1 MNDHVNL
8 DALWRTCSAGKAGA
22 EPAPSTPRKSPAEEG
37 VITAEFAVA
46 LPAVTVVLALCLGA
60 ASTGVAQL
68 KVEESARTAARAA
81 ARGDS
86 EAQIRSAVNRIDP
99 AQSVQISVSP
109 DSAVD
114 AGEGRA
120 RQVYVRVSRPAP
132 GVIGS
137 ATGWVLRADAHARIE
152 GGGGTQENTDSE
164 ESADSEESTGNDG
177 E

>member
-1 MNDHVNL
+1 MNAHVNL
-8 DALWRTCSAGKAGA
+8 GTLWRTCSAGEAGA
-22 EPAPSTPRKSPAEEG
+22 KPALSTLHKSPAEEG
-37 VITAEFAVA
+37 VITAEFTVA

-86 EAQIRSAVNRIDP
+86 EAQIRSAVSRIDT

-109 DSAVD
+109 DDVAAAE
-114 AGEGRA
+114 AGRT
-120 RQVYVRVSRPAP
+120 RQVHVRVSRPAP

-152 GGGGTQENTDSE
+152 GGTGSE
-164 ESADSEESTGNDG
+164 ESPGDDG

>member
-1 MNDHVNL
+1 MNAHVNL
-8 DALWRTCSAGKAGA
+8 YALWRAYSAGKTGA
-22 EPAPSTPRKSPAEEG
+22 EPALSTPHKSPAEEG

-46 LPAVTVVLALCLGA
+46 LPTVTVVLALCLGA

-86 EAQIRSAVNRIDP
+86 EAQIRSAVTRIDP
-99 AQSVQISVSP
+99 VQSVQISVSP
-109 DSAVD
+109 DDAAVTE
-114 AGEGRA
+114 EGRA
-120 RQVYVRVSRPAP
+120 RQVHVRVSRPAP

-137 ATGWVLRADAHARIE
+137 ATGWVLRADAHARVE
-152 GGGGTQENTDSE
+152 GGAGSE
-164 ESADSEESTGNDG
+164 ESAGNDG

>member
-1 MNDHVNL
+1 MNAHVNL
-8 DALWRTCSAGKAGA
+8 GSLWNTCPAGKVGA
-22 EPAPSTPRKSPAEEG
+22 EPAPSTPHKSPAEEG

-86 EAQIRSAVNRIDP
+86 EAQIRSAVSRIDP

-109 DSAVD
+109 DGAVD
-114 AGEGRA
+114 VGEGRA
-120 RQVYVRVSRPAP
+120 RQVHVRVSRSAP

-137 ATGWVLRADAHARIE
+137 ATGWVLWADAHARVE
-152 GGGGTQENTDSE
+152 GGGGTQ

>member
-1 MNDHVNL
+1 MNAHVNL
-8 DALWRTCSAGKAGA
+8 GTLRRARPAEKAGT
-22 EPAPSTPRKSPAEEG
+22 ESVPSTPHNSPAEEG

-86 EAQIRSAVNRIDP
+86 EAQIRSAVSRIDP
-99 AQSVQISVSP
+99 SQSVQISVSP
-109 DSAVD
+109 DGAVD
-114 AGEGRA
+114 AGEGPA
-120 RQVYVRVSRPAP
+120 RQVHVRVSRPAP
-132 GVIGS
+132 GLIGS
-137 ATGWVLRADAHARIE
+137 ATGWVLRADAHARVE
-152 GGGGTQENTDSE
+152 GGGGTQESSDSE
-164 ESADSEESTGNDG
+164 ESIGSDG

>member
-1 MNDHVNL
+1 MNAHVNL
-8 DALWRTCSAGKAGA
+8 GALRCARLAGKVGA
-22 EPAPSTPRKSPAEEG
+22 EPAPSTPHKSPAEEG

>member
-1 MNDHVNL
+1 MNAHVNL
-8 DALWRTCSAGKAGA
+8 GAWWCARPAGKTGA
-22 EPAPSTPRKSPAEEG
+22 EPAALTLHKSPSEEG

-86 EAQIRSAVNRIDP
+86 EAQIRSAVSRIDP

-109 DSAVD
+109 DSTVD

-120 RQVYVRVSRPAP
+120 RQVHVRVSRPAP

-137 ATGWVLRADAHARIE
+137 ATGWVLRADAHARVE
-152 GGGGTQENTDSE
+152 GGGGSQ
-164 ESADSEESTGNDG
+164 ESADSEEGTGNDG

>member
-1 MNDHVNL
+1 MNAHVNL
-8 DALWRTCSAGKAGA
+8 GALRRTCSAGKTGT
-22 EPAPSTPRKSPAEEG
+22 EPAPSTPHRSPAEEG

-86 EAQIRSAVNRIDP
+86 EAQIRSAVSRIDP

-109 DSAVD
+109 DDVVATE
-114 AGEGRA
+114 AGRA
-120 RQVYVRVSRPAP
+120 RQVHVRVSRPAP

-137 ATGWVLRADAHARIE
+137 ATGWVLRADAHARVE
-152 GGGGTQENTDSE
+152 GGAGSE
-164 ESADSEESTGNDG
+164 ESTSEEITGEESTGNDG

>member
-1 MNDHVNL
+1 MNAQVNL
-8 DALWRTCSAGKAGA
+8 GALWRTRPAGKTSA
-22 EPAPSTPRKSPAEEG
+22 EPAPSTPHKSPAEEG

-86 EAQIRSAVNRIDP
+86 EAQIRSAVSRIDP

-109 DSAVD
+109 DGVAAD
-114 AGEGRA
+114 AGRA
-120 RQVYVRVSRPAP
+120 REVHVRVSRPAP

-137 ATGWVLRADAHARIE
+137 ATGWVLRADAHARVE
-152 GGGGTQENTDSE
+152 SGGKNDAENGAGHESE
-164 ESADSEESTGNDG
+164 
-177 E
+177 

>member
-1 MNDHVNL
+1 MNAHVNL
-8 DALWRTCSAGKAGA
+8 GALWRTCSAGKSRVDSV
-22 EPAPSTPRKSPAEEG
+22 PSTPHRSPAEEG

-86 EAQIRSAVNRIDP
+86 EAQIRSAVSRIDP

-109 DSAVD
+109 DD
-114 AGEGRA
+114 AAATGVGEGRA
-120 RQVYVRVSRPAP
+120 RQVHVRVSRPAP

-137 ATGWVLRADAHARIE
+137 ATGWVLRADAHARVE
-152 GGGGTQENTDSE
+152 GGGESDTENGAGYE
-164 ESADSEESTGNDG
+164 G

>member
-1 MNDHVNL
+1 MNAHVNL
-8 DALWRTCSAGKAGA
+8 CALWRAYSAGKTGA
-22 EPAPSTPRKSPAEEG
+22 EPALSTPHKSPAEEG

-86 EAQIRSAVNRIDP
+86 EAQIRSAVSRIDP

-109 DSAVD
+109 DDAAVTE
-114 AGEGRA
+114 AGHA
-120 RQVYVRVSRPAP
+120 REVHVRVSRPAP

-137 ATGWVLRADAHARIE
+137 ATGWVLRADAHARVE
-152 GGGGTQENTDSE
+152 GNAG
-164 ESADSEESTGNDG
+164 SEESTGDDG

>member
-1 MNDHVNL
+1 MDAHVNL
-8 DALWRTCSAGKAGA
+8 GALRCTRPAGKIWA
-22 EPAPSTPRKSPAEEG
+22 EPAPSTPHKSPAEEG

-86 EAQIRSAVNRIDP
+86 EAQIRSAVSRIDP
-99 AQSVQISVSP
+99 VQSVQISVSP
-109 DSAVD
+109 DDAAVTE
-114 AGEGRA
+114 EGRA
-120 RQVYVRVSRPAP
+120 RQVHVRVSRPAP

-137 ATGWVLRADAHARIE
+137 ATGWVLRADAHARVE
-152 GGGGTQENTDSE
+152 GGGENGAGYESE
-164 ESADSEESTGNDG
+164 
-177 E
+177 

>member
-1 MNDHVNL
+1 MNAHVNL
-8 DALWRTCSAGKAGA
+8 GAWARALPAGKAGV
-22 EPAPSTPRKSPAEEG
+22 EPAPSTPHKSPAEEG

-86 EAQIRSAVNRIDP
+86 EAQIRSAVSRIDP

-109 DSAVD
+109 ND
-114 AGEGRA
+114 ATAAEVGEGRA
-120 RQVYVRVSRPAP
+120 RQVHVRVSRPVP

-137 ATGWVLRADAHARIE
+137 ATGWVLRADAHARVE
-152 GGGGTQENTDSE
+152 GGTGSE
-164 ESADSEESTGNDG
+164 ESAGNDG

>member
-1 MNDHVNL
+1 MNAHVNL
-8 DALWRTCSAGKAGA
+8 GALRRTCSAGKTSVD
-22 EPAPSTPRKSPAEEG
+22 PTLSTPHKSPAEEG

-86 EAQIRSAVNRIDP
+86 EVQIRSAVSRIDP

-109 DSAVD
+109 DAVASDGAVAAD
-114 AGEGRA
+114 AGRA
-120 RQVYVRVSRPAP
+120 REVHVRVSRPAP

-137 ATGWVLRADAHARIE
+137 ATGWVLRADAHARVE
-152 GGGGTQENTDSE
+152 GNGGTQESSDSE
-164 ESADSEESTGNDG
+164 ESAGSDG

>member
-1 MNDHVNL
+1 MNAHVNL
-8 DALWRTCSAGKAGA
+8 GAWARALPAGKAGV
-22 EPAPSTPRKSPAEEG
+22 EPAPSTPHKSPAEEG

-86 EAQIRSAVNRIDP
+86 EAQIRSAVSRIDP
-99 AQSVQISVSP
+99 VQSVQISVSP
-109 DSAVD
+109 DDVAAAE

-120 RQVYVRVSRPAP
+120 RQVHVRVSRPAP

-137 ATGWVLRADAHARIE
+137 ATGWVLRADAHARVE
-152 GGGGTQENTDSE
+152 GGGGSE
-164 ESADSEESTGNDG
+164 ESAGNDG

>member
-1 MNDHVNL
+1 MSARMNL
-8 DALWRTCSAGKAGA
+8 GAWRCARPAGKAGS
-22 EPAPSTPRKSPAEEG
+22 EPAPLTLHKSPAEEG
-37 VITAEFAVA
+37 IITAEFAVA

-109 DSAVD
+109 DGAVE
-114 AGEGRA
+114 AGEGRT
-120 RQVYVRVSRPAP
+120 RQVHVRVSRPAP

-137 ATGWVLRADAHARIE
+137 ATGWVLRADAHARVE
-152 GGGGTQENTDSE
+152 GGAGTQ

>member
-1 MNDHVNL
+1 MNAHMNL
-8 DALWRTCSAGKAGA
+8 GALWRTCSAGKAGA
-22 EPAPSTPRKSPAEEG
+22 KPALSTPHKSPAEEG

-86 EAQIRSAVNRIDP
+86 EAQIRSAVSRIDP

-109 DSAVD
+109 DDVAAAE

-120 RQVYVRVSRPAP
+120 RQVHVRVSRPAP

-152 GGGGTQENTDSE
+152 GGTGSE
-164 ESADSEESTGNDG
+164 ESPGDDG

>member
-1 MNDHVNL
+1 MNAHMNL
-8 DALWRTCSAGKAGA
+8 GAWWHARPATKAGV
-22 EPAPSTPRKSPAEEG
+22 ESVPDTPHEDAAEEG

-86 EAQIRSAVNRIDP
+86 EAQIRSAVSRIDP
-99 AQSVQISVSP
+99 MQSVQISVSP
-109 DSAVD
+109 DGVAAD
-114 AGEGRA
+114 AGRA
-120 RQVYVRVSRPAP
+120 REVHVRVSRPAP

-137 ATGWVLRADAHARIE
+137 ATGWVLRADAHARVE
-152 GGGGTQENTDSE
+152 SSGENDAENGAGHESE
-164 ESADSEESTGNDG
+164 
-177 E
+177 

>member
-1 MNDHVNL
+1 MNAHVNL
-8 DALWRTCSAGKAGA
+8 GA
-22 EPAPSTPRKSPAEEG
+22 WWCARPAEKTESEPAPSTPRKSPAEEG

-86 EAQIRSAVNRIDP
+86 EAQIRSAVSRIDP

-109 DSAVD
+109 DGVVD
-114 AGEGRA
+114 VGEGRA
-120 RQVYVRVSRPAP
+120 RQVHVRVSRPAP

-137 ATGWVLRADAHARIE
+137 ATGWVLRADAHARVE
-152 GGGGTQENTDSE
+152 GGAGSQEGTGTQ

>member
-1 MNDHVNL
+1 MNAHVIL
-8 DALWRTCSAGKAGA
+8 GVWARALPAGKVGA
-22 EPAPSTPRKSPAEEG
+22 EPAPSTPHKSPAEEG

-86 EAQIRSAVNRIDP
+86 EAQIRSAVSRIDP

-109 DSAVD
+109 ND
-114 AGEGRA
+114 ATAAEVGEGRT
-120 RQVYVRVSRPAP
+120 RQVHVRVSRPAP

-137 ATGWVLRADAHARIE
+137 ATGWVLRADAHARVE
-152 GGGGTQENTDSE
+152 SGTG
-164 ESADSEESTGNDG
+164 SEESTGNDG

>member
-1 MNDHVNL
+1 MNAHVNL
-8 DALWRTCSAGKAGA
+8 GALWCTCSAGKSAA
-22 EPAPSTPRKSPAEEG
+22 EPAPSTPHKGSADEG

-86 EAQIRSAVNRIDP
+86 EAQIRSAVSRIDP

-109 DSAVD
+109 DDVVATE
-114 AGEGRA
+114 AGRA
-120 RQVYVRVSRPAP
+120 RQVHVRVSRPAP

-137 ATGWVLRADAHARIE
+137 ATGWVLRADAHARVE
-152 GGGGTQENTDSE
+152 GGSE
-164 ESADSEESTGNDG
+164 ESAGNDG

>member
-1 MNDHVNL
+1 MNAHVNL
-8 DALWRTCSAGKAGA
+8 SAWARALPAGKAGA
-22 EPAPSTPRKSPAEEG
+22 EPTPSTPHKSPAEEG

-46 LPAVTVVLALCLGA
+46 LPAVTVVLAFCLGA

-86 EAQIRSAVNRIDP
+86 EAQIRSAVSRIDP

-109 DSAVD
+109 DDAAVTE

-120 RQVYVRVSRPAP
+120 RQVHVRVSRPAP

-137 ATGWVLRADAHARIE
+137 ATGWVLRADAHARVE
-152 GGGGTQENTDSE
+152 GGGENDTE
-164 ESADSEESTGNDG
+164 NGAGHEG

>member
-1 MNDHVNL
+1 MNAHVNL
-8 DALWRTCSAGKAGA
+8 GALRRTRPAEKVGA

-46 LPAVTVVLALCLGA
+46 LPAVTVLLALCLGA

-86 EAQIRSAVNRIDP
+86 EAQIRSAVSRIDP

-109 DSAVD
+109 DAVAAD
-114 AGEGRA
+114 AGRA
-120 RQVYVRVSRPAP
+120 REVRVRVSRPAP

-137 ATGWVLRADAHARIE
+137 ATGWVLRADAHARVE
-152 GGGGTQENTDSE
+152 SGGKNDAENGAGHESE
-164 ESADSEESTGNDG
+164 
-177 E
+177 

>member
-1 MNDHVNL
+1 MNAHVNL
-8 DALWRTCSAGKAGA
+8 GALWRTRPAGKVGA
-22 EPAPSTPRKSPAEEG
+22 EPVLSTPQKSPVEEG

-86 EAQIRSAVNRIDP
+86 EAQIRSAVSRIDP
-99 AQSVQISVSP
+99 AQNVQISVSP
-109 DSAVD
+109 DAVAAD
-114 AGEGRA
+114 VGRA
-120 RQVYVRVSRPAP
+120 REVHVRVSRPAP

-137 ATGWVLRADAHARIE
+137 ATGWVLRADAHARVESGGENDAENGAGHE
-152 GGGGTQENTDSE
+152 GE
-164 ESADSEESTGNDG
+164 
-177 E
+177 

>member
-1 MNDHVNL
+1 MNAHVNL
-8 DALWRTCSAGKAGA
+8 GAWWPARSAGKTGA
-22 EPAPSTPRKSPAEEG
+22 DSAPSTPHNSPAEEG
-37 VITAEFAVA
+37 AITAEFAVA

-86 EAQIRSAVNRIDP
+86 EAQIRSAVSRIDP
-99 AQSVQISVSP
+99 VQSVQISVSP
-109 DSAVD
+109 DVAASDD
-114 AGEGRA
+114 AAATGEGRA
-120 RQVYVRVSRPAP
+120 RQVHVRVSRPAP

-137 ATGWVLRADAHARIE
+137 ATGWVLRADAHARVE
-152 GGGGTQENTDSE
+152 GGAGTQEG
-164 ESADSEESTGNDG
+164 AASEESTGNED

>member
-1 MNDHVNL
+1 MNAHVNL
-8 DALWRTCSAGKAGA
+8 GSLWNTCPAGKVGA
-22 EPAPSTPRKSPAEEG
+22 EPAPSTPHKSPAEEG

-68 KVEESARTAARAA
+68 KVEESARTAARSA
-81 ARGDS
+81 ARDS
-86 EAQIRSAVNRIDP
+86 EAQIRSAVSRIDP

-109 DSAVD
+109 DDAAVTE
-114 AGEGRA
+114 AGRA
-120 RQVYVRVSRPAP
+120 REVHVRVSRPAP

-137 ATGWVLRADAHARIE
+137 ATGWVLWADAHARVE
-152 GGGGTQENTDSE
+152 GGAGSQEDTGTQ
-164 ESADSEESTGNDG
+164 ESADSEESTGNEG

>member
-1 MNDHVNL
+1 MNAHVNL
-8 DALWRTCSAGKAGA
+8 SAWACALPAGKAGA
-22 EPAPSTPRKSPAEEG
+22 EPAPSTPHKSPAEEG

-86 EAQIRSAVNRIDP
+86 EAQIRSAVSRIDP

-109 DSAVD
+109 DDVAAAE
-114 AGEGRA
+114 AGDGRA
-120 RQVYVRVSRPAP
+120 RQVHVRVSRPAP

-137 ATGWVLRADAHARIE
+137 ATGWVLRADAHARVE
-152 GGGGTQENTDSE
+152 SGTGSE
-164 ESADSEESTGNDG
+164 ESPGNDG

>member
-1 MNDHVNL
+1 MNAHVNL
-8 DALWRTCSAGKAGA
+8 GALRCTRLAGKVGA
-22 EPAPSTPRKSPAEEG
+22 EPAPSTPHKSPAEEG

-86 EAQIRSAVNRIDP
+86 EAQIRSAVSRIDP

-109 DSAVD
+109 DGVAAD
-114 AGEGRA
+114 AGRA
-120 RQVYVRVSRPAP
+120 REVHVRVSRPAP

-137 ATGWVLRADAHARIE
+137 ATGWVLRADAHARVE
-152 GGGGTQENTDSE
+152 SGGKNDAENGAGHESE
-164 ESADSEESTGNDG
+164 
-177 E
+177 

>member
-1 MNDHVNL
+1 MNAHVNL
-8 DALWRTCSAGKAGA
+8 GSWWRTQPVGKTGA
-22 EPAPSTPRKSPAEEG
+22 EPAPSTPPANAAEEG

-46 LPAVTVVLALCLGA
+46 LPAVTVMLALCLGA

-86 EAQIRSAVNRIDP
+86 EAQIRSAVSRIDP

-109 DSAVD
+109 DAVASDD
-114 AGEGRA
+114 AVAADAGRA
-120 RQVYVRVSRPAP
+120 RQVHVRVSRPAP

-137 ATGWVLRADAHARIE
+137 ATGWVLRADAHARVE
-152 GGGGTQENTDSE
+152 GGT
-164 ESADSEESTGNDG
+164 DSEESTGEESRGNDG

>member
-1 MNDHVNL
+1 MNAHVNL
-8 DALWRTCSAGKAGA
+8 GALWRTRLAGKVGA
-22 EPAPSTPRKSPAEEG
+22 EPAPSTPHKSPAEEG

-46 LPAVTVVLALCLGA
+46 LPAVTVVLALCLGT

-86 EAQIRSAVNRIDP
+86 EAQIRSAVSRIDP

-109 DSAVD
+109 DDAAAAE

-120 RQVYVRVSRPAP
+120 RQVHVRVSRPAP

-137 ATGWVLRADAHARIE
+137 ATGWVLRADAHARVE
-152 GGGGTQENTDSE
+152 GGGGSE
-164 ESADSEESTGNDG
+164 ESAGNDG

>member
-1 MNDHVNL
+1 MNAHVNL
-8 DALWRTCSAGKAGA
+8 GALWCTRPAGKVGA
-22 EPAPSTPRKSPAEEG
+22 EPAPSTPHKSPAEEG

-86 EAQIRSAVNRIDP
+86 EAQIRSAVSRIDP

-109 DSAVD
+109 DGVAATE
-114 AGEGRA
+114 AGDGRA
-120 RQVYVRVSRPAP
+120 REVHVRVSRPAP

-137 ATGWVLRADAHARIE
+137 ATGWVLRADAHARVEAGAENDAENGAGHE
-152 GGGGTQENTDSE
+152 GE
-164 ESADSEESTGNDG
+164 
-177 E
+177 

>member
-1 MNDHVNL
+1 MNAHANL
-8 DALWRTCSAGKAGA
+8 GAWWRARPAGKTGTESAL
-22 EPAPSTPRKSPAEEG
+22 STPHKSPAEEG

-46 LPAVTVVLALCLGA
+46 LPAVTVMLALCLGA

-86 EAQIRSAVNRIDP
+86 EAQIRSAVSRIDP

-109 DSAVD
+109 DD
-114 AGEGRA
+114 AAATEVGRT
-120 RQVYVRVSRPAP
+120 RQVHVRVSRPAP

-137 ATGWVLRADAHARIE
+137 ATGWVLRADAHARVE
-152 GGGGTQENTDSE
+152 GNAG
-164 ESADSEESTGNDG
+164 SEESTGDDG

>member
-1 MNDHVNL
+1 MNAHVNL
-8 DALWRTCSAGKAGA
+8 GALWRTCSAGKAGA
-22 EPAPSTPRKSPAEEG
+22 KSALSTPHKSPAEEG

-86 EAQIRSAVNRIDP
+86 EAQIRSAVSRIDP

-109 DSAVD
+109 DDVAAAE
-114 AGEGRA
+114 AGDGRA
-120 RQVYVRVSRPAP
+120 RQVHVRVSRPAP

-137 ATGWVLRADAHARIE
+137 ATGWVLRADAHARVE
-152 GGGGTQENTDSE
+152 GGAG
-164 ESADSEESTGNDG
+164 SEESTGNDG

>member
-1 MNDHVNL
+1 MNAHVNL
-8 DALWRTCSAGKAGA
+8 GALRLTRPARKVGAG
-22 EPAPSTPRKSPAEEG
+22 PAPSTPPKSPAEEG

-86 EAQIRSAVNRIDP
+86 EAQIRSAVSRIDP
-99 AQSVQISVSP
+99 AQNVQISVSS

-120 RQVYVRVSRPAP
+120 RQVHVRVSRPAP
-132 GVIGS
+132 GVVGS
-137 ATGWVLRADAHARIE
+137 ATGWVLRADAHARVE
-152 GGGGTQENTDSE
+152 SSGENDAE
-164 ESADSEESTGNDG
+164 NGAGHENE
-177 E
+177 

>member
-1 MNDHVNL
+1 MNAHVNL
-8 DALWRTCSAGKAGA
+8 GSLWNTCPAGKVGA
-22 EPAPSTPRKSPAEEG
+22 EQAPSTPHKSPAEEG

-46 LPAVTVVLALCLGA
+46 LPAVTVVLALFLGA

-68 KVEESARTAARAA
+68 KVEESARTAARSA

-86 EAQIRSAVNRIDP
+86 EAQIRSAVSRIDP

-109 DSAVD
+109 DDAAVTE
-114 AGEGRA
+114 AGRA
-120 RQVYVRVSRPAP
+120 REVHVRVSRPAP

-137 ATGWVLRADAHARIE
+137 ATGWVLWADAHARVE
-152 GGGGTQENTDSE
+152 GGGGTQESSDSE
-164 ESADSEESTGNDG
+164 ESIGSDG

>member
-1 MNDHVNL
+1 MNAHVNL
-8 DALWRTCSAGKAGA
+8 SALRCTRPAEKVGA
-22 EPAPSTPRKSPAEEG
+22 EPAPSTPHKSQAEEG

-86 EAQIRSAVNRIDP
+86 EVQIRSAVSRIDP
-99 AQSVQISVSP
+99 AQNVQISVSP
-109 DSAVD
+109 DDVAVTE
-114 AGEGRA
+114 AGRA
-120 RQVYVRVSRPAP
+120 REVHVRVSRPAP

-137 ATGWVLRADAHARIE
+137 ATGWVLRADAHARVE
-152 GGGGTQENTDSE
+152 GSGGTQESTDSE
-164 ESADSEESTGNDG
+164 EGTGNVG

>member
-1 MNDHVNL
+1 MNAHVNL
-8 DALWRTCSAGKAGA
+8 GVCRCARPAGKTGT
-22 EPAPSTPRKSPAEEG
+22 ESVPSTPHEDAAEEG

-46 LPAVTVVLALCLGA
+46 LPAVTVFLALCLGA

-86 EAQIRSAVNRIDP
+86 EAQIRSAVSRIDP

-120 RQVYVRVSRPAP
+120 RQVHVRVSRPAP

-137 ATGWVLRADAHARIE
+137 ATGWVLRADAHARVE
-152 GGGGTQENTDSE
+152 GGAGSQEDTGTQ
-164 ESADSEESTGNDG
+164 ESADSEESTGNEG

>member
-1 MNDHVNL
+1 MNAHVNL
-8 DALWRTCSAGKAGA
+8 GALWCACSAGKAGA
-22 EPAPSTPRKSPAEEG
+22 EPAPSTPHRSPAEEG

-60 ASTGVAQL
+60 ASTGIAQL

-86 EAQIRSAVNRIDP
+86 EAQIRSAVSRIDP

-109 DSAVD
+109 DDVAAAE

-120 RQVYVRVSRPAP
+120 RQVHVRVSRPAP

-137 ATGWVLRADAHARIE
+137 ATGWVLRADAHARVE
-152 GGGGTQENTDSE
+152 GGGSE
-164 ESADSEESTGNDG
+164 ESAGKESPGNDG